1 MVGGKTLRLSKIFGQ
16 DGRAVVVALDHA
28 SGMGPLP
35 GIENPEGVIEKLVKG
50 GVDAIMTTPGVITRF
65 GSKFGRTGVILRVD
79 GGGTVLGGGGGF
91 GRLFGPSMALTLGAD
106 AVCSMGFAGA
116 PDEYSHWSYVASLS
130 EECQKLQVPFL
141 VEALPRGEKAK
152 SMAPE
157 DAVAVACR
165 VAAELGADFIKTSY
179 PGSPRGM
186 AKVAHT
192 CYVPILVLGGPKMD
206 SDKALLETVSGAMEG
221 GAAGVCMGR
230 NLWQHDHP
238 DRIVAA
244 IAEIVHEGSSVDSA
258 LKQL

>member
-1 MVGGKTLRLSKIFGQ
+1 MVGGKTLRLNKIFGP

-35 GIENPEGVIEKLVKG
+35 GIENPGGAVEKLVKG

-65 GSKFGRTGVILRVD
+65 GSKFGRAGVILRVD
-79 GGGTVLGGGGGF
+79 GGGTALGSGGGF
-91 GRLFGPSMALTLGAD
+91 GKLFGPSMALALGAD
-106 AVCSMGFAGA
+106 AVCSMGFAGI
-116 PDEYSHWSYVASLS
+116 PDEYEHWSYVASLS

-141 VEALPRGEKAK
+141 VEALPRGEKVK
-152 SMAPE
+152 TMAPE
-157 DAVAVACR
+157 DGVAVACR

-179 PGSPRGM
+179 PGTPKAM
-186 AKVAHT
+186 AKVAGT
-192 CYVPILVLGGPKMD
+192 CYIPILILGGPKMD
-206 SDKALLETVSGAMEG
+206 SDRALLETVSGALDG

-230 NLWQHDHP
+230 NLWQHEHP

-244 IAEIVHEGSSVDSA
+244 IAEIVHRGSSVDSA